1 MNYIFCTYNMR
12 NRKDAPEERDL
23 CKKQMYQKVSI
34 PEEYYLV
41 TVIFS
46 LWDLYGFRQTLS
58 LTICQIDESSIK
70 IYEKYSLLY
79 SQ

>member
-1 MNYIFCTYNMR
+1 MR

-23 CKKQMYQKVSI
+23 CKKTNVSKSKYSEGI
-34 PEEYYLV
+34 LSRNSN
-41 TVIFS
+41 ILS
-46 LWDLYGFRQTLS
+46 LSGICARFRQTLS

>member
-1 MNYIFCTYNMR
+1 MR

-41 TVIFS
+41 TVIFYLS
-46 LWDLYGFRQTLS
+46 LSGICARFRQTLS

>member
-1 MNYIFCTYNMR
+1 MR

-23 CKKQMYQKVSI
+23 CKKQMYKKVSI

-46 LWDLYGFRQTLS
+46 LSG
-58 LTICQIDESSIK
+58 ICTDSDK
-70 IYEKYSLLY
+70 HCL
-79 SQ
+79 